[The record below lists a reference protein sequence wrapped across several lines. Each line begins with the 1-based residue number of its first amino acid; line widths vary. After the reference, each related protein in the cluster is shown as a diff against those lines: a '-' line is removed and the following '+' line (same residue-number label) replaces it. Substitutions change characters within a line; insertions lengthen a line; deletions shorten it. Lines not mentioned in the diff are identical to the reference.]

1 MGTLKCGFARK
12 VITPPY
18 DIPLDGMGGNTGRV
32 PNNVTEDIT
41 ASFIALSDGTD
52 TALICTMD
60 VLWIHR
66 FFYEKAAKLI
76 SDKTGVPE
84 KNIFLSATHT
94 HAAPDM
100 RTVSDERV
108 SKYLDFLYR
117 ILPETAV
124 EAVSDMS
131 ESRVYAGRCYAKGLN
146 SVRRYF
152 MENGKLNSVGVKDDS
167 PIVITESEGDH
178 TLQAVR
184 FRRDGKK
191 DVVLANFAAHPSCG
205 SDLKAMHPSYIGAF
219 RRKAEES
226 GKFLLAFFQ
235 GAQGNM
241 EGFSKVRNENSDA
254 RDENYVSL
262 GERLSECLSEL
273 LPKLRETGTGSLTS
287 IQRFM
292 EAEVDHSRDYL
303 LTAAQTLLSYSG
315 NVTLPAEITEKY
327 DLHTSTDTRKV
338 ITNATT
344 YKDTAALNVPVGVL
358 SFGEI
363 AFVFAGY
370 EMFTQS
376 GMQIKSASPF
386 SMTFICGN
394 SCGSYGYVP
403 AEECFGNFGF
413 EVNSTT
419 FVRGTAEKLADGI
432 IGMLYESEK

>member
-1 MGTLKCGFARK
+1 MGILKCGFGRK
-12 VITPPY
+12 VITPSY
-18 DIPLDGMGGNTGRV
+18 DIPLDGMGNNTGRV
-32 PNNVTEDIT
+32 SNLVTEDIT
-41 ASFIALSDGTD
+41 ASFIAFSDGSE
-52 TALICTMD
+52 TALVCTMD

-76 SDKTGVPE
+76 SVKTGVPE
-84 KNIFLSATHT
+84 KNIFISATHT
-94 HAAPDM
+94 HSAPDM

-108 SKYLDFLYR
+108 SEYLEFLYR
-117 ILPETAV
+117 ILPEAAK

-131 ESRVYAGRCYAKGLN
+131 ESRVYAGKCYAKGLN

-152 MENGKLNSVGVKDDS
+152 MENGKLNSVGVKDPS
-167 PIVITESEGDH
+167 PVVIAESEGDH
-178 TLQAVR
+178 TLSAVR
-184 FRRDGKK
+184 FQRNGKK
-191 DVVLANFAAHPSCG
+191 DVVLVNFAAHPSCG
-205 SDLKAMHPSYIGAF
+205 CNLKAMHPSYIGTF
-219 RRKAEES
+219 RKKTEES
-226 GKFLLAFFQ
+226 GNISLAFFQ

-241 EGFSKVRNENSDA
+241 EGFSKVKSDNSCA
-254 RDENYVSL
+254 RDENYEAL

-273 LPKLRETGTGSLTS
+273 LPKLREADTGSLHA

-292 EAEVDHSRDYL
+292 EAEVDHSRDHL
-303 LTAAQTLLSYSG
+303 LPVAQTLLSYSG

-327 DLHTSTDTRKV
+327 DFHTSTDTGKV

-344 YKDTAALNVPVGVL
+344 YKDVSVREVPVGVL
-358 SFGEI
+358 SFGEV

-394 SCGSYGYVP
+394 SCGSYGYIP
-403 AEECFGNFGF
+403 AEECFENYGF

-419 FVRGTAEKLADGI
+419 FVRGTAEKAAGTI
-432 IGMLYESEK
+432 IEMLYEADN